1 MDVSYNPKTQ
11 VSGSALEAAQESPL
25 GRRLFFLVTQL
36 EYELQSR
43 VPLAL
48 AELELDVRQYAT
60 LAYIAGG
67 HTPTQ
72 LELAKVLRLD
82 PSQVVTLVKGLV
94 ARGLIIRQTVPH
106 DRRARAVVIT
116 REGKRLYERATVLV
130 QRVEED
136 LTASLSRRD
145 TNALRSLLERI
156 LPLH

>member
-1 MDVSYNPKTQ
+1 MQYR
-11 VSGSALEAAQESPL
+11 EPL
-25 GRRLFFLVTQL
+25 
-36 EYELQSR
+36 SI
-43 VPLAL
+43 

-94 ARGLIIRQTVPH
+94 SRGLIIRETVPH

-130 QRVEED
+130 QRVEEV

>member
-1 MDVSYNPKTQ
+1 MEVSYNPKTKA
-11 VSGSALEAAQESPL
+11 SGLALEAAQESPL
-25 GRRLFFLVTQL
+25 GRHLFFLVTQL
-36 EYELQSR
+36 DYELQSR
-43 VPLAL
+43 LPLAL

-82 PSQVVTLVKGLV
+82 PSQVVTLVKELV
-94 ARGLIIRQTVPH
+94 ARELIVRETVAH

-156 LPLH
+156 LPLY